1 MMTLEERVTRLEDI
15 RACEQLQYQYEK
27 YLDDGYLGEKIASL
41 FVEDGLWSIAGV
53 GGTAKGREAIIAHAK
68 NLGKSIP
75 WGQHHMIAPMIEI
88 AEDGEHA
95 NGTFRLFCT
104 ITIADD
110 DGKEHA
116 YVMVGKYKTAYRK
129 VNGKWYYTEI
139 VGDIERSA
147 LWDKGWV
154 LDSYRKESWQ

>member
-75 WGQHHMIAPMIEI
+75 WGQHHI
-88 AEDGEHA
+88 
-95 NGTFRLFCT
+95 N
-104 ITIADD
+104 
-110 DGKEHA
+110 HA
-116 YVMVGKYKTAYRK
+116 YIETSRK
-129 VNGKWYYTEI
+129 HLY
-139 VGDIERSA
+139 
-147 LWDKGWV
+147 V
-154 LDSYRKESWQ
+154 LDTKELLAHCTLQMQGY